1 MALIQWKK
9 EYCVGVADVDHEHQE
24 LIALI
29 NALAENLEREHSRQS
44 VESFLGEIHA
54 RISAH
59 FALEEKIMRER
70 RYDQYEDHKADH
82 ERLLE
87 DIRDIMDQVE
97 DEKHFDKRIL
107 AARLEEWFSVHFRTK
122 DARLHKHLPH

>member
-1 MALIQWKK
+1 MVLIEWKQ
-9 EYCVGVADVDHEHQE
+9 EFAVGVPEVDYEHRE

-29 NALAENLEREHSRQS
+29 NELAATLERQDSELG
-44 VESFLGEIHA
+44 VEEFLGEIFA

-82 ERLLE
+82 ERLLD
-87 DIRDIMDQVE
+87 DIRDIMDEYE
-97 DEKHFDKRIL
+97 DEQRFDREAL
-107 AARLEEWFSVHFRTK
+107 AGRLSAWFGVHFRTK
-122 DARLHKHLPH
+122 DARLHRHLPH